1 MGDVNVLVKISK
13 NHSSYREKE
22 QEYGGAHPV

>member
-13 NHSSYREKE
+13 NHSRYREKE
-22 QEYGGAHPV
+22 QEYGGARPV

>member
-13 NHSSYREKE
+13 NRSRYREKE
-22 QEYGGAHPV
+22 QKYGGGRPV